1 MKCEN
6 EVRMMTIAKEM
17 INLVCLPPGEEVL
30 ASKACVIQYLLFV
43 CFVLSKA
50 TENESNREI

>member
-1 MKCEN
+1 MRVN
-6 EVRMMTIAKEM
+6 VRMMTIAKEM
-17 INLVCLPPGEEVL
+17 ITLVCLPPEEEVL

>member
-1 MKCEN
+1 MRVN
-6 EVRMMTIAKEM
+6 VRMMTIAKEM
-17 INLVCLPPGEEVL
+17 ITLFVCLPPEEEVL